1 MWFPPTIADIADV
14 LCWNS
19 VCNLCRLSLSLFYA
33 RPDCHAL
40 TLNLNSN
47 NMPAP
52 ATKCS
57 ISFMHRG
64 QVHLKEVKRQ
74 NKTSLLA
81 WTTMRRRWARLR
93 RRLGGSRLLLK
104 DNLCSFSSSSTRS
117 SSST

>member
-1 MWFPPTIADIADV
+1 MWFPPTIAIADA
-14 LCWNS
+14 LCWIS
-19 VCNLCRLSLSLFYA
+19 VCNLCRLSLSLSYA

-57 ISFMHRG
+57 NNFMHRG

-81 WTTMRRRWARLR
+81 WTTMRRRLARLR
-93 RRLGGSRLLLK
+93 RRLGGSRLLQK
-104 DNLCSFSSSSTRS
+104 DNLRSFSSSSTRS
-117 SSST
+117 ISST